1 MERAEKV
8 SWQIKGEDIWRG
20 KWEKRKN
27 DDATFLSYL

>member
-20 KWEKRKN
+20 KQNEKRKN
-27 DDATFLSYL
+27 KDDAIYL